1 MVKFKNYLNQ
11 YRRNGKLFLINSF
24 ISFFTMSAFSI
35 LLGIFL
41 KEKQYGEAFVGS
53 IMSIQ
58 IIAMGIG
65 SVPSVFMLN
74 RWGSRKS
81 LILSLLLIA
90 IGGVGQVATNHEMMI
105 TIYSILY
112 GFGFGIQFTVEPLLL
127 TENSSPVE
135 RMSLFSLNF
144 VLKNIAMMIGN
155 FSTGYVSDYLKQFM
169 NSVDAIKWILM
180 GCSILTLTGIYA
192 VVKMEEGLVKEK
204 QATNNFLAGY
214 RKMMSPPVTLF
225 LLYNALIGL
234 GAGMV
239 VPFFSVYLKYSLHV
253 DDVVVGSIL
262 SFAQLGTVIGGML
275 IPVLVL
281 KLGKPQIVVL
291 CQMLSIPFLLSIA
304 FPQGVILVAFSF
316 FMRSSLMNMAQPVL
330 QNLSMDLV
338 QKESRASFSS
348 FLALSNNLMR
358 GTGVYLGGIIM
369 ERFTYNTPY
378 YFTVSMYFLGTILFM
393 MVFMKDQL
401 WKVKNNFRSRSNQL

>member
-1 MVKFKNYLNQ
+1 MVKIKNYLKQ
-11 YRRNGKLFLINSF
+11 YKKNGKLFLMSSF

-65 SVPSVFMLN
+65 SLPSVVMLN

-90 IGGVGQVATNHEMMI
+90 IGGVGQVITDHEMMI
-105 TIYSILY
+105 TMYSILY

-155 FSTGYVSDYLKQFM
+155 FSTGYASDYLQQYM
-169 NSVDAIKWILM
+169 HSVDAIKWILM

-192 VVKMEEGLVKEK
+192 IFEMEQGTGIKK
-204 QATNNFLAGY
+204 QASNNFLAGY
-214 RKMMSPPVTLF
+214 KEMMSPPVALF

-253 DDVVVGSIL
+253 DDMVVGSIL
-262 SFAQLGTVIGGML
+262 SFAQLGTVLGGML
-275 IPVLVL
+275 IPTLVL
-281 KLGKPQIVVL
+281 KVGKPKAVVL

-304 FPQGVILVAFSF
+304 FPQGILLVAISF

-338 QKESRASFSS
+338 LKENRVFFSS
-348 FLALSNNLMR
+348 FLALSNNLLR
-358 GTGVYLGGIIM
+358 GAGVYFGGILM

-378 YFTVSMYFLGTILFM
+378 YFTVSMYCVGTMLFM

-401 WKVKNNFRSRSNQL
+401 WRVKKQFQKQT

>member
-1 MVKFKNYLNQ
+1 MVKLKNHLKQ
-11 YRRNGKLFLINSF
+11 YSKNGKLFLVNSF

-65 SVPSVFMLN
+65 SLPSVFMLN
-74 RWGSRKS
+74 HWGSRRS

-90 IGGVGQVATNHEMMI
+90 IGGVGQVVTNHEIMI
-105 TIYSILY
+105 IIYSILY
-112 GFGFGIQFTVEPLLL
+112 GVGFGIQFTVEPLFL

-155 FSTGYVSDYLKQFM
+155 FSTGYISDYLKQHM
-169 NSVDAIKWILM
+169 SSVEAIRWILV
-180 GCSILTLTGIYA
+180 GCSFLTLTGIYA
-192 VVKMEEGLVKEK
+192 VLKMEESTMKEK
-204 QATNNFLAGY
+204 QTHNSFLAGY
-214 RKMMSPPVTLF
+214 REMMNLPVVLY

-253 DDVVVGSIL
+253 DDMMVGSIL
-262 SFAQLGTVIGGML
+262 SFAQLGTVLGGML
-275 IPVLVL
+275 ISTLAR
-281 KLGKPQIVVL
+281 KIGKPQSVVL

-304 FPQGVILVAFSF
+304 FPQGLMMVAVSF

-348 FLALSNNLMR
+348 FLALSNNILR
-358 GTGVYLGGIIM
+358 GSGVYLGGIIM

-378 YFTVSMYFLGTILFM
+378 YFTVSMYFMGTILFM
-393 MVFMKDQL
+393 MIFMKDQL
-401 WKVKNNFRSRSNQL
+401 WKVKKQFQKQS